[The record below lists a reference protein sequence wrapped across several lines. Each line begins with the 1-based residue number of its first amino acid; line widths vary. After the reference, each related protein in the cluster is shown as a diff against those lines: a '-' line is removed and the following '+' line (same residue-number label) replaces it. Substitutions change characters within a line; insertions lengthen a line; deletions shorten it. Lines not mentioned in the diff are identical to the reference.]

1 MSKNKKL
8 LLGLITLLLIFNF
21 VFGAEFVLAQT
32 PIPPGGNI
40 EFTNPLTSDDE
51 TELLNNILTVLQNV
65 VVTLAIVMIVIGG
78 IMYMASFG
86 NDAAMKRAKAVI
98 ASAIIGM
105 AIVLAARTFLQE
117 IWNILGVGGDVPNPD
132 GSDFLT
138 IATRTLNLL
147 LSLVGVIGIIGIV
160 IGGMTYL
167 TAYGDDDRIK
177 LGKKMLTASI
187 IGLAICL
194 SAVIIIRQ
202 IMNLIQ

>member
-1 MSKNKKL
+1 
-8 LLGLITLLLIFNF
+8 
-21 VFGAEFVLAQT
+21 
-32 PIPPGGNI
+32 
-40 EFTNPLTSDDE
+40 
-51 TELLNNILTVLQNV
+51 
-65 VVTLAIVMIVIGG
+65 
-78 IMYMASFG
+78 MASFG

-98 ASAIIGM
+98 ASALIGM

-117 IWNILGVGGDVPNPD
+117 IWNILGVGGTVPSPG
-132 GSDFLT
+132 GSSFLT
-138 IATRTLNLL
+138 IATRTLTLL

-187 IGLAICL
+187 IGLVICL

-202 IMNLIQ
+202 IMNLIG